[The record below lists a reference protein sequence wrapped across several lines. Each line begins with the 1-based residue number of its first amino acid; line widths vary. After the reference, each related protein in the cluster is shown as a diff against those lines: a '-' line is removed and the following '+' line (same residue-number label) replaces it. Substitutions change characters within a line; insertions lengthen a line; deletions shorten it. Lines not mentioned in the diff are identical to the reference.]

1 MPRVKLSVQTEPS
14 IAYFSM
20 EIALENS
27 MPTYAGGLGVLA
39 GDTIRSAADLE
50 VPMVAVTL
58 LHRKG
63 YFYQRF
69 DPEGRQVEESAEWA
83 INDFLEAGSERVSV
97 DLEGRPVALR
107 CWRRIVKGITG
118 FVVPVLFLDSD
129 LEENSAGDR
138 TLTHF
143 LYGGDRRYRLL
154 QEAILG
160 MGGVRMLDL
169 LGYRRIERYHMNEG
183 HAALL
188 TLELL
193 DRKGS
198 EPRGLPGVAEVNR
211 VRRQCVFT
219 THTPVPSGHDQYPLD
234 LVHRVLG
241 RQFTTLFEDPDLKE
255 VFCCEGVLNMTY
267 LALNLSHYVNGVA
280 KRHREVSRSLFP
292 AYPIDSITNGIHC
305 ASWASDSF
313 RKLFDL
319 HIPDWRADNFNL
331 RYAIQIPIEEIWE
344 ARRHAKRPLLE
355 QVNRESNAGM
365 DQDVLTLGFARRFTR
380 YKRPDLL
387 FHDVEE
393 LKRIAREIGPLQ
405 IVFAGK
411 AHPNDEEGKSLLR
424 KVLRIGRDLR
434 EPIRFAFLENYDVA
448 LARLLCAGVD
458 VWLNTPDP
466 PHEAS

>member
-365 DQDVLTLGFARRFTR
+365 DQDVLTLGFARRFTG